1 MIRRILETT
10 VYHPEGEEA
19 PKKRTKETIYGTMN
33 VKRTVSMTT
42 HSSRAFAA
50 SPRPREKRYSDSFA
64 TRPRPVV
71 EDAADEKSEKS

>member
-42 HSSRAFAA
+42 VAGHSLPPQDRGKSDIQIASRRDHGLSSRM
-50 SPRPREKRYSDSFA
+50 RPTK
-64 TRPRPVV
+64 
-71 EDAADEKSEKS
+71 KSEKS